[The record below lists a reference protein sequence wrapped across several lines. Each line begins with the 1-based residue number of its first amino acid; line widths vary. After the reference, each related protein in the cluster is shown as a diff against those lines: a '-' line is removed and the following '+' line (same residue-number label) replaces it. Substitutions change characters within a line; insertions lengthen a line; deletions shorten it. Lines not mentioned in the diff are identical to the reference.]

1 MPADSIGSG
10 HHTPRDGEVTDCS
23 QHAGRLE
30 NCRHR
35 PYTEEIE
42 RTYGS
47 QNHSTVAE
55 FFFPPSLLQ
64 SASRRRGIH
73 FFFGLKFLCH
83 LSEKLMPEAYK
94 RPLVV

>member
-23 QHAGRLE
+23 QHAARLE

-55 FFFPPSLLQ
+55 FFSLLHCCKVLQ
-64 SASRRRGIH
+64 EDEGFISFS
-73 FFFGLKFLCH
+73 
-83 LSEKLMPEAYK
+83 
-94 RPLVV
+94 V